1 MNSNLVATT
10 IYKIMQ
16 SRFYTLFILS
26 AGDKKFGVYAD
37 QSAGENIQ
45 NLLAERQ
52 KPRPMTHSLIE
63 GLLKGLDVTL
73 IQTVFY
79 EVEKNIYFCKLFFE
93 QTTGEKKQIVEID
106 SRPSDSL
113 TLSLMNDAP
122 IFCTKEL
129 LDKVEEI
136 ED

>member
-1 MNSNLVATT
+1 
-10 IYKIMQ
+10 
-16 SRFYTLFILS
+16 
-26 AGDKKFGVYAD
+26 
-37 QSAGENIQ
+37 
-45 NLLAERQ
+45 
-52 KPRPMTHSLIE
+52 MTHSLIE

-93 QTTGEKKQIVEID
+93 QTIGEKKQIVEID

-122 IFCTKEL
+122 IFLHERAAR
-129 LDKVEEI
+129 
-136 ED
+136 